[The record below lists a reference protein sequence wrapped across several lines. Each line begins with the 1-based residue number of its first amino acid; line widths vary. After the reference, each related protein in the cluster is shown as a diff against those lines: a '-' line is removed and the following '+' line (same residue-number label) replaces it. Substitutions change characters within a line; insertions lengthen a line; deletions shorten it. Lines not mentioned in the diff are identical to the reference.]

1 MDFQKLKEERISDNK
16 KVAEKIV
23 ELCTKYDLR
32 FMQMIDNLNHN
43 GDFFYEEP
51 HDTLQ
56 RLKDFE
62 KKNENA
68 KD

>member
-1 MDFQKLKEERISDNK
+1 MDFQKLKEERISDNQ
-16 KVAEKIV
+16 KVAEKIL

-43 GDFFYEEP
+43 GDFFNEEP
-51 HDTLQ
+51 HNTLQ